1 MWRKC
6 HVAPSQSDRYWNR
19 VVPWAFGRYQ
29 KPNYIMVSE
38 MTLML
43 RPCSV
48 AAILA
53 ATAAIPAA
61 AELKY
66 ENNSG
71 GYVLLYGQ
79 LNPAL
84 ISVDDGEETETRVL
98 DNDLSNSRV
107 GLELLQPFGRNDFTF
122 RFETGLGLPGSASA
136 DQFGT
141 NADGWNRED
150 IRHVDFAL
158 KGDWGKFSAGQG
170 SMASDGAA
178 EVDLS
183 YVGTALYSFTNDENA
198 GFFYRGTD
206 GVLSDI
212 TVGDSSSN
220 FDGARRGRIRFD
232 TPEVNG
238 FSAAAA
244 YGQNILSSSD
254 DDDYYDLAL
263 NYSSTFSNGVEFAA
277 SAAYA
282 VRDYDNGSGK
292 RKDTIG
298 SASVKLQN
306 DISFTVAAGTRDDDA
321 IGASD
326 PNYWYGKIA
335 YETDR
340 WIPTWGKTGIG
351 VDYYDGSDF
360 ENDGSSTKAWGIAV
374 VQRIDSINTD
384 AYLKYRNHDFD
395 DPASFD
401 NNEAWVLGARW
412 RF

>member
-1 MWRKC
+1 
-6 HVAPSQSDRYWNR
+6 
-19 VVPWAFGRYQ
+19 
-29 KPNYIMVSE
+29 
-38 MTLML
+38 MTLNFKST
-43 RPCSV
+43 SV
-48 AAILA
+48 VAVLA
-53 ATAAIPAA
+53 ASTAIPAA

-71 GYVLLYGQ
+71 GYVELYGQ
-79 LNPAL
+79 LNPAI
-84 ISVDDGEETETRVL
+84 ISVDDGEETETRLL

-107 GLELLQPFGRNDFTF
+107 GLRLLQPFGSNEFTF

-141 NADGWNRED
+141 NGDGWTRED
-150 IRHVDFAL
+150 LRHVDFAL

-170 SMASDGAA
+170 SMVSDGAA

-206 GVLSDI
+206 GMLSDI

-220 FDGARRGRIRFD
+220 LDGSRRGRIRYD
-232 TPEVNG
+232 TPTVNG
-238 FSAAAA
+238 FSAGIA

-254 DDDYYDLAL
+254 DDDYYDIGLSYQ
-263 NYSSTFSNGVEFAA
+263 NTFAGGVEFAA
-277 SAAYA
+277 GLAYA
-282 VRDYDNGSGK
+282 VRDRDDNSGE

-298 SASVKLQN
+298 SASVLLPSGF
-306 DISFTVAAGTRDDDA
+306 SFTVAAGTRDDDA
-321 IGASD
+321 DGASD

-335 YETDR
+335 YEGN
-340 WIPTWGKTGIG
+340 WVPWGKTGVGI
-351 VDYYDGSDF
+351 DYFDGSDF
-360 ENDGSSTKAWGIAV
+360 DSDGSSTKAWGIAV
-374 VQRIDSINTD
+374 VQKIDAINTD

-395 DPASFD
+395 DGTSFD